1 MTKAI
6 SLLAVIWLPLFKAI
20 FLILIALVI
29 PGFFVLMWL
38 MSRRRKDK
46 KKLPSD
52 KVDGQT

>member
-1 MTKAI
+1 MSKAI
-6 SLLAVIWLPLFKAI
+6 SLLPVIWLPLFKAI
-20 FLILIALVI
+20 FLIMVALVI

-38 MSRRRKDK
+38 MSRRHKHK

>member
-1 MTKAI
+1 MSKAI